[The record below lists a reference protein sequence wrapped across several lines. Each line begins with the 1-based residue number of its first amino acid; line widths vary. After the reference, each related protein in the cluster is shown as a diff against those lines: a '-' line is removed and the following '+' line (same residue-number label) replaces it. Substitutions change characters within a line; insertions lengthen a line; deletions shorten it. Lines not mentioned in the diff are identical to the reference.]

1 MRGNAMDTTP
11 RQTYWQSQYRTTY
24 AALLANGYAGIWM
37 RRYAQRVAN
46 AQTLYR
52 YGY

>member
-1 MRGNAMDTTP
+1 MDTTP
-11 RQTYWQSQYRTTY
+11 RQTYFQRQYATTY
-24 AALLANGYAGIWM
+24 AGLLANGYAGRWM
-37 RRYAQRVAN
+37 RRYSQRVAN